1 MSGSVLKLKI
11 NHRLVQ
17 ARAGLTVLECARSL
31 GIFIPSLCDLEGLP
45 AFAGCR
51 LCLVE
56 IAGRPHRSP
65 ACQTRVEEGM
75 EVITTSVEL
84 EALRRSTL
92 ELILS
97 EHPYFCLLCQE
108 KANCDELKTTMVK
121 ALEPGGCLFC
131 PKDGDCELQR
141 VVEYLK
147 VKQVAY
153 EFEDRGLQLWQ
164 DDPFIAH
171 NPNLCLLCGRC
182 VRVCSEVRGEKVL
195 SFIGRG
201 SQAAIGTFFQRS
213 LKEADCSFCGACLEV
228 CPTAAFEERGVAGAR
243 GRQIYEQS
251 FICTLCSSVCELR
264 AEFLAEKKLRRIKP
278 APAEGPA
285 FRSGCARGRFGL
297 REVLEAQRP
306 GSQPLVKRN
315 GREQPVSQEEALAE
329 SAAAIKKFKPQEIAL
344 VAGPQVST
352 EGLLA
357 LANLA
362 RALKVDNLF
371 SFNPEAF
378 LDRLAEFEK
387 QPGIRFGRWLQPQQ
401 LHQFKTFFLVDT
413 DLKAEALAYWLEV
426 WPEIGA
432 GAGYLVLD
440 PGLNRSARLTQLHLK
455 CRPGKEDQALLGLLK
470 RITQQAPELSFYHGY
485 HELLKN
491 LERLSAEEL
500 QEKSGLQASE
510 LDKAASVLLSGR
522 PVLILFGQR
531 LLRQPGWR
539 ENLAALWNL
548 SLRLE
553 ARLLPVVSRSQETL
567 LEKLRFRS
575 GLKTISD
582 FQELEQDIK
591 NRRIKAL
598 YVLGDLPL
606 AEKPDWLLVQNT
618 FRTGLAE
625 RADVF
630 LPSASCLENGGPVVD
645 LFGRVKT
652 ASQTRGH
659 SDLPVRLSEA
669 VTINKLAGLL
679 GINLELPSPDFL
691 QAVMMKEPDEI
702 KSDHE
707 LSYLPLPPAGL
718 LPDREIPAGPE
729 RMAGELVVMVGQNL
743 DCYAGVSMAE
753 VSSGFRWL
761 NNPDWLWL
769 NPEEAVALGLRAGQR
784 VILETADGDLSL
796 EVNLDRQIR
805 PGSAVVNPLLDS
817 SLKLRLYGQGWFKG
831 KLRVTS

>member
-1 MSGSVLKLKI
+1 MSRSVLKLKI

-17 ARAGLTVLECARSL
+17 ARPGMTVLECARSH
-31 GIFIPSLCDLEGLP
+31 GIFIPSLCNLEGLP

-75 EVITTSVEL
+75 EVITTSAQL

-131 PKDGDCELQR
+131 PKDGNCELQR

-147 VKQVAY
+147 IKEVAY

-201 SQAAIGTFFQRS
+201 SQTTIGTYFQRS

-243 GRQIYEQS
+243 GRLIYEQS
-251 FICTLCSSVCELR
+251 FICPLCSSACELS
-264 AEFLAEKKLRRIKP
+264 AEFLEEGKLRRIKP

-297 REVLEAQRP
+297 REVVEAYRP
-306 GSQPLVKRN
+306 RALPLVKKN
-315 GREQPVSQEEALAE
+315 GREQPVSLEEALAD
-329 SAAAIKKFKPQEIAL
+329 AANTIKKFKPQEIAL
-344 VAGPQVST
+344 AAGAQVSA

-357 LANLA
+357 LFNLG
-362 RALKVDNLF
+362 RALKVNNVF
-371 SFNPEAF
+371 SFYPEAF

-387 QPGIRFGRWLQPQQ
+387 QPGIRLERWLQPQQ
-401 LHQFKTFFLVDT
+401 LRQFKTFFLVDT

-426 WPEIGA
+426 WPEISR

-440 PGLNRSARLTQLHLK
+440 PGLNRSAQLTQLHLK
-455 CRPGKEDQALLGLLK
+455 CQPGKEDQALLGLLK
-470 RITQQAPELSFYHGY
+470 RVAQQAPELSFYHGY
-485 HELLKN
+485 HELLEN
-491 LERLSAEEL
+491 LERLSAVEL
-500 QEKSGLQASE
+500 QEKSGLQATA
-510 LDKAASVLLSGR
+510 LDKAAAVLLSTR
-522 PVLILFGQR
+522 PVLILFGQK
-531 LLRQPGWR
+531 LLRQPRWR

-553 ARLLPVVSRSQETL
+553 ARLLPVVNRSQEML
-567 LEKLRFRS
+567 LEKLKARS
-575 GLKTISD
+575 GLRTISD
-582 FQELEQDIK
+582 FQELKQDIK
-591 NRRIKAL
+591 NGKIKVL

-606 AEKPDWLLVQNT
+606 ATKPDWLLVQNP
-618 FRTGLAE
+618 FRTGLAGT
-625 RADVF
+625 ADIF
-630 LPSASCLENGGPVVD
+630 LPSATCLENGGPMVD
-645 LFGRVKT
+645 PFGRVKM
-652 ASQTRGH
+652 ASKTRGYPGGQ
-659 SDLPVRLSEA
+659 DRLPEA
-669 VTINKLAGLL
+669 VIINKLAGLL
-679 GINLELPSPDFL
+679 GINLELPSPEAL
-691 QAVMMKEPDEI
+691 EAMINEPQEI
-702 KSDHE
+702 KSAHE
-707 LSYLPLPPAGL
+707 LTYLPLPPARPL
-718 LPDREIPAGPE
+718 LDRGIYSGSEG
-729 RMAGELVVMVGQNL
+729 MAGDLVVMVGQNL
-743 DCYAGVSMAE
+743 DSYAGVSMAE

-769 NPEEAVALGLRAGQR
+769 NLEEAAALGLRAGQR
-784 VILETADGDLSL
+784 VILETPAGDLSL
-796 EVNLDRQIR
+796 EVNLNRQIR

-817 SLKLRLYGQGWFKG
+817 SLKLRLYVQGWFKG